1 MYKLYGHLGSP
12 YSIKMRSLMRYRQ
25 IPFQFKSRR
34 IDWEYPYQQVKV
46 KVIPILEYP
55 DGKLQNDSTVLIY
68 SLEQSHTERSVIPQ
82 LEADAFLALLI
93 EDMADE
99 WLSKSMYAYR
109 WAHPAHTQWTG
120 KLIAF
125 DHLFCGDLSLPNI
138 EKLGAEFAH
147 RQVTRN
153 ALVGCTQDNM
163 PLIQH
168 IGDQVLDIM
177 ERHVV
182 DHPFLFGSRPS
193 IADFGI
199 YGQIS
204 QFIIDLAAIEPSQQ
218 RAPYTMRWLHHMDDL
233 SGCEGQW
240 RQPAETYPAAVEA
253 LLALI
258 GEQYLPFLLANEA
271 AIASG
276 ADSVELSVSGFD
288 YRQTPFKYQVKC
300 LQQLR
305 QAYSNLSDSARV
317 ELQPLLH
324 RHNCL
329 EALQG

>member
-55 DGKLQNDSTVLIY
+55 DGRFQNDSTVLIDN
-68 SLEQSHTERSVIPQ
+68 LEQCHPQRSVIPQ

-99 WLSKSMYAYR
+99 WLTKSMYAYR
-109 WAHPAHTQWTG
+109 WAHPAHTDWTG

-125 DHLFCGDLSLPNI
+125 DQLFGDDLSLPNI
-138 EKLGAEFAH
+138 EQLGAEFSR

-153 ALVGCTQDNM
+153 ALVGCTPDNM

-168 IGDQVLDIM
+168 IGDQILDIM

-182 DHPFLFGSRPS
+182 DHPFLFGTRPS

-199 YGQIS
+199 YGQLS

-218 RAPYTMRWLHHMDDL
+218 RAPYTMRWLQHMDDL

-240 RQPAETYPAAVEA
+240 RQPTEAYPAAVEA
-253 LLALI
+253 LVALI

>member
-25 IPFQFKSRR
+25 IPFEFKAKK
-34 IDWEYPYQQVKV
+34 IDWEYAYQQVKV
-46 KVIPILEYP
+46 KVIPILEYT

-68 SLEQSHTERSVIPQ
+68 SLEQYHSQRSVIPQ

-99 WLSKSMYAYR
+99 WLTKSMYAYR

-125 DHLFCGDLSLPNI
+125 DQLFGDDLSLPNL
-138 EKLGAEFAH
+138 EELGTAFSR

-182 DHPFLFGSRPS
+182 DYPFLFGTRPS
-193 IADFGI
+193 IADFGL
-199 YGQIS
+199 YGQLS

-240 RQPAETYPAAVEA
+240 RQPTEAYSAAVEA

-276 ADSVELSVSGFD
+276 SDSVEISVSGFN

-300 LQQLR
+300 LQHLR
-305 QAYSNLSDSARV
+305 QAYSNLSDSARA

-324 RHNCL
+324 KHNCL